1 MFRLKVK
8 SCLLVSAFFSWKY
21 ESAWSLFSEQKFF
34 SFDCAMIP
42 IRKILQTE
50 TNFVFFSVFWEGCKI
65 VVG

>member
-1 MFRLKVK
+1 VLGVYSLNK
-8 SCLLVSAFFSWKY
+8 S
-21 ESAWSLFSEQKFF
+21 FF

-50 TNFVFFSVFWEGCKI
+50 TNFVFFSVFWEGCRI